1 MAWMPDRYIYPMYY
15 QFFLYCIATPHF
27 ERNQPANFLSC
38 NRKCCV
44 YPGPKVLR
52 NRHQTTNLLNLA
64 SSKIIDKSPR
74 HSITTLVLDWNE
86 FWPMLKELNISC
98 LEHKDEPNLC
108 LGRVP
113 VQMIQGCSSM
123 KSFFHNLKEQQQ
135 LLDGSLILAMDTEW
149 YQPPVTPNDNSFP
162 SPALSTLQLAQYH
175 RSTQSLV
182 IHIVDLL
189 VEDLEFQTVA
199 KAMIRWMIYQQ
210 PSKSDNNCLWLLGFS
225 IGHDLAMLESFCADT
240 EIETQRRS
248 QILDLQIVLA
258 QKYQF
263 RKNQLKMYSN
273 HPLSKEEQRSDWL
286 KRPLSPS
293 QVD

>member
-1 MAWMPDRYIYPMYY
+1 MAWMPDRYII
-15 QFFLYCIATPHF
+15 QCITIFFLYCIATPHF

-123 KSFFHNLKEQQQ
+123 KNFFHNLKEQQQ
-135 LLDGSLILAMDTEW
+135 LLDGSLILSMDTEW
-149 YQPPVTPNDNSFP
+149 YGP
-162 SPALSTLQLAQYH
+162 Y
-175 RSTQSLV
+175 
-182 IHIVDLL
+182 
-189 VEDLEFQTVA
+189 
-199 KAMIRWMIYQQ
+199 
-210 PSKSDNNCLWLLGFS
+210 CS
-225 IGHDLAMLESFCADT
+225 IWAHMSE
-240 EIETQRRS
+240 
-248 QILDLQIVLA
+248 
-258 QKYQF
+258 
-263 RKNQLKMYSN
+263 
-273 HPLSKEEQRSDWL
+273 PLF
-286 KRPLSPS
+286 
-293 QVD
+293 